1 MLEGLQGLVEGSESS
16 TNNGVFFGVGGIT
29 QRCLHTVNEIRTG
42 LGVSGHLGT
51 TRGCCD
57 ELFKPPRSQCLHG
70 HFNFWSR
77 VP

>member
-42 LGVSGHLGT
+42 LGVSGLEALDPNSITCT
-51 TRGCCD
+51 TLKGSPQA
-57 ELFKPPRSQCLHG
+57 EQQLS
-70 HFNFWSR
+70 
-77 VP
+77 